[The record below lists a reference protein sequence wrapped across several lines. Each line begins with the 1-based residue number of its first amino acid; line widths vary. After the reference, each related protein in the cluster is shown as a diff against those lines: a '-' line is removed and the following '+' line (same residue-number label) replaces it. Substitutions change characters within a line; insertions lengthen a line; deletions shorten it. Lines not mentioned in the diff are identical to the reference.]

1 MNFNSMLYRV
11 PYTTIVFINFETGV
25 NTKNIYLDYAA
36 STPVSEKVL
45 EKMLPFFRNH
55 FGNSSSAT
63 HQHGWYANGAI
74 KRARK
79 QVARAI
85 NCEESEIIFT
95 SGATEGINQAIR
107 AIYQLYHKKGNHI
120 VVSKTEHKAVLD
132 TILELKKKGAEVTY
146 LDVNSEGLINPSDF
160 SKALKSTTV
169 LASVMWINNETGVIQ
184 NVNELSEKAYEKNI
198 PFLCDGTQAI
208 GKVPVNMQENKI
220 GVLPISAHKFYGPK
234 GIGALYIRRKKPRIT
249 IGPLITGGG
258 QENKLRAGTLNT
270 PGIVG
275 LGEAIELA
283 TNELEE
289 NTQRLKF
296 IKKEFKDFFLNYNA
310 IFNESKEYTSDHILN
325 ITLPGIK
332 SNNLIKETRHLSYS
346 LGSAC
351 TSETLDPST
360 VLTAMGVSKENCF
373 CSFRLS
379 FSPDITDTEINQAKN
394 IFTGSLN
401 FDKKFQ

>member
-1 MNFNSMLYRV
+1 M
-11 PYTTIVFINFETGV
+11 
-25 NTKNIYLDYAA
+25 KQKDIYLDYAA
-36 STPVSEKVL
+36 STPVSKQVMDS
-45 EKMLPFFRNH
+45 MLPFFTHH

-79 QVARAI
+79 QVAKAI

-107 AIYQLYHKKGNHI
+107 AIYKLYYKKGNHI
-120 VVSKTEHKAVLD
+120 IVSKTEHKAVLD
-132 TILELKKKGAEVTY
+132 TVADLEKKGAEVSY
-146 LDVNSEGLINPSDF
+146 LDVDSEGLINLSDYE
-160 SKALKSTTV
+160 KALKETTILV
-169 LASVMWINNETGVIQ
+169 AIMWINNETGVIQ
-184 NVNELSEKAYEKNI
+184 NVKELSEKAYENNT

-208 GKVPVNMQENKI
+208 GKLPVNMQDNKI

-234 GIGALYIRRKKPRIT
+234 GVGALYIRRKNPRIT
-249 IGPLITGGG
+249 ISPLITGGG

-275 LGEAIELA
+275 LGEAIEIA
-283 TNELEE
+283 IKELEG
-289 NTQRLKF
+289 NTKRLKF
-296 IKKEFKDFFLNYNA
+296 IKKEFKDFFTTYNA
-310 IFNESKEYTSDHILN
+310 TFNESKDQTSAHILN
-325 ITLPGIK
+325 ITLHGIK
-332 SNNLIKETRHLSYS
+332 ANNLIKKTRNLSYS

-360 VLTAMGVSKENCF
+360 VLTAMGISKENCF

-379 FSPDITDTEINQAKN
+379 FSPEITNSDIKQVKDT
-394 IFTGSLN
+394 FTNSLN
-401 FDKKFQ
+401 FNNGT

>member
-1 MNFNSMLYRV
+1 MNK
-11 PYTTIVFINFETGV
+11 
-25 NTKNIYLDYAA
+25 KNIYLDYAA
-36 STPVSEKVL
+36 TTPVSAKVL
-45 EKMLPFFRNH
+45 EKMLPFFTNH

-79 QVARAI
+79 QVAKAI

-120 VVSKTEHKAVLD
+120 IISKTEHKAVID
-132 TILELKKKGAEVTY
+132 TVVELEKKGAEVTY
-146 LDVNSEGLINPSDF
+146 LDVNPEGLINSSDYE
-160 SKALKSTTV
+160 KAIKDTTV
-169 LASVMWINNETGVIQ
+169 LIAIMWINNETGVIQ
-184 NVNELSEKAYEKNI
+184 NVKELSEKSFEKNI

-208 GKVPVNMQENKI
+208 GKIPINMQDNKI

-234 GIGALYIRRKKPRIT
+234 GVGALYIRRKKPRIT
-249 IGPLITGGG
+249 ISPLITGGG

-283 TNELEE
+283 IDELEN
-289 NTQRLKF
+289 NTKRLKI
-296 IKKEFKDFFLNYNA
+296 IKEEFKKFFKQYNA
-310 IFNESKEYTSDHILN
+310 IFNESKNNTSDHILN
-325 ITLPGIK
+325 VTIPGIK
-332 SNNLIKETRHLSYS
+332 ANNLIKKTRNLSYS

-351 TSETLDPST
+351 TSETLDPSS

-373 CSFRLS
+373 CSFRIS
-379 FSPDITDTEINQAKN
+379 FSSEITNDEIEQIKEV
-394 IFTGSLN
+394 FTNSLN
-401 FDKKFQ
+401 FDTKA

>member
-1 MNFNSMLYRV
+1 MNA
-11 PYTTIVFINFETGV
+11 
-25 NTKNIYLDYAA
+25 KNIYLDYAA

-45 EKMLPFFRNH
+45 EKMLPFFTDH

-79 QVARAI
+79 QVAKAI

-132 TILELKKKGAEVTY
+132 TVIDLKKKGADVTC
-146 LDVNSEGLINPSDF
+146 LDVNSEGLINPSDLVN
-160 SKALKSTTV
+160 ALKETTV
-169 LASVMWINNETGVIQ
+169 LVAIMWVNNETGVVQ
-184 NVNELSEKAYEKNI
+184 NVKELSEIAYEKNI

-208 GKVPVNMQENKI
+208 GKLPVNMQNNKI
-220 GVLPISAHKFYGPK
+220 GVLPISAHKFHGPK
-234 GIGALYIRRKKPRIT
+234 GVGALYIRRKKPRIT
-249 IGPLITGGG
+249 IAPLITGGG

-283 TNELEE
+283 INKLEE
-289 NTQRLKF
+289 NTKRLKV
-296 IKKEFKDFFLNYNA
+296 IKKEFKDFFLTYNA
-310 IFNESKEYTSDHILN
+310 TFNESKKYTSDHILN

-332 SNNLIKETRHLSYS
+332 ANNLIKKTRHLSYS

-351 TSETLDPST
+351 TSETLDPSA
-360 VLTAMGVSKENCF
+360 VLTAMGITKENCF

-379 FSPDITDTEINQAKN
+379 FSAEITNAEIKQVKE
-394 IFTGSLN
+394 IFTDSLN
-401 FDKKFQ
+401 FDIETVKI

>member
-1 MNFNSMLYRV
+1 MNK
-11 PYTTIVFINFETGV
+11 
-25 NTKNIYLDYAA
+25 KNIYLDYAA
-36 STPVSEKVL
+36 TTPVSAKVL
-45 EKMLPFFRNH
+45 EKMLPFFTNH

-79 QVARAI
+79 QVAKAI

-120 VVSKTEHKAVLD
+120 IISKTEHKAVID
-132 TILELKKKGAEVTY
+132 TVVELEKKGAEVTY
-146 LDVNSEGLINPSDF
+146 LDVNPEGLINSSDYE
-160 SKALKSTTV
+160 KAIKDTTV
-169 LASVMWINNETGVIQ
+169 LIAIMWINNETGVIQ
-184 NVNELSEKAYEKNI
+184 NVKELSEKSFEKNI

-208 GKVPVNMQENKI
+208 GKIPVNMQDNKI

-234 GIGALYIRRKKPRIT
+234 GVGALYIRRKKPRIT
-249 IGPLITGGG
+249 ISPLITGGG

-283 TNELEE
+283 IDELEN
-289 NTQRLKF
+289 NTKRLKI
-296 IKKEFKDFFLNYNA
+296 IKDEFKKFFKQYNA
-310 IFNESKEYTSDHILN
+310 IFNESKNNTSDHILN
-325 ITLPGIK
+325 VTIPGIK
-332 SNNLIKETRHLSYS
+332 ANNLIKKTRNLSYS

-351 TSETLDPST
+351 TSETLDPSS

-373 CSFRLS
+373 CSFRIS
-379 FSPDITDTEINQAKN
+379 FSSEITNDEIEQIKEV
-394 IFTGSLN
+394 FTNSLN
-401 FDKKFQ
+401 FDTKALKPK

>member
-1 MNFNSMLYRV
+1 M
-11 PYTTIVFINFETGV
+11 IVFITFDYRV

-45 EKMLPFFRNH
+45 EKMLPFFTNH

-79 QVARAI
+79 QVAKAI

-132 TILELKKKGAEVTY
+132 TVLELEKKGADVTY
-146 LDVNSEGLINPSDF
+146 LDVNSEGLINLPDF
-160 SKALKSTTV
+160 VNALKNTTV
-169 LASVMWINNETGVIQ
+169 LVAIMWVNNETGVIQ
-184 NVNELSEKAYEKNI
+184 NVKELSEKAYEKNI

-208 GKVPVNMQENKI
+208 GKLPVNMQDNKI
-220 GVLPISAHKFYGPK
+220 GVLPISAHKFHGPK
-234 GIGALYIRRKKPRIT
+234 GVGALYIRRKKPRIT
-249 IGPLITGGG
+249 IAPLITGGG

-283 TNELEE
+283 IYELEE
-289 NTQRLKF
+289 NTKRLEI
-296 IKKEFKDFFLNYNA
+296 IKNEFKDFFLTYNA
-310 IFNESKEYTSDHILN
+310 TFNESKKYTSNHILN

-332 SNNLIKETRHLSYS
+332 ANNLLKKTRHLSYS

-351 TSETLDPST
+351 TSETLDPSA
-360 VLTAMGVSKENCF
+360 VLTAMGITKESCF

-379 FSPDITDTEINQAKN
+379 FSAEITIAEIERVKN
-394 IFTGSLN
+394 IFADALN
-401 FDKKFQ
+401 FDDETVKI

>member
-1 MNFNSMLYRV
+1 V
-11 PYTTIVFINFETGV
+11 IVFITFDYRV

-45 EKMLPFFRNH
+45 EKMLPFFTNH

-79 QVARAI
+79 QVAKAI

-132 TILELKKKGAEVTY
+132 TVLELEKKGADVTY
-146 LDVNSEGLINPSDF
+146 LDVNSEGLINLSDF
-160 SKALKSTTV
+160 VNALKNTTV
-169 LASVMWINNETGVIQ
+169 LVAIMWVNNETGVIQ
-184 NVNELSEKAYEKNI
+184 NVKELSEKAYEKNI

-208 GKVPVNMQENKI
+208 GKLPVNMQDNKI
-220 GVLPISAHKFYGPK
+220 GVLPISAHKFHGPK
-234 GIGALYIRRKKPRIT
+234 GVGALYIRRKKPRIT
-249 IGPLITGGG
+249 IAPLITGGG

-283 TNELEE
+283 IYELEE
-289 NTQRLKF
+289 NTKRLEI
-296 IKKEFKDFFLNYNA
+296 IKNEFKDFFLTYNA
-310 IFNESKEYTSDHILN
+310 TFNESKKYTSNHILN

-332 SNNLIKETRHLSYS
+332 ANNLLKKTRHLSYS

-351 TSETLDPST
+351 TSETLDPSA
-360 VLTAMGVSKENCF
+360 VLTAMGITKESCF

-379 FSPDITDTEINQAKN
+379 FSAEITIAEIERVKN
-394 IFTGSLN
+394 IFADALN
-401 FDKKFQ
+401 FDDETVKI

>member
-1 MNFNSMLYRV
+1 MNK
-11 PYTTIVFINFETGV
+11 
-25 NTKNIYLDYAA
+25 KNIYLDYAA
-36 STPVSEKVL
+36 TTPVSAKVL
-45 EKMLPFFRNH
+45 EKMLPFFTNH

-79 QVARAI
+79 QVAKAI

-120 VVSKTEHKAVLD
+120 IISKTEHKAVID
-132 TILELKKKGAEVTY
+132 TVVELEKKGAEVTY
-146 LDVNSEGLINPSDF
+146 LDVNSEGLINSSDYE
-160 SKALKSTTV
+160 KAIKDTTV
-169 LASVMWINNETGVIQ
+169 LIAIMWINNETGVIQ
-184 NVNELSEKAYEKNI
+184 NVKELSEKSFEKNI

-208 GKVPVNMQENKI
+208 GKIPINMQDNKI

-234 GIGALYIRRKKPRIT
+234 GVGALYIRRKKPRIT
-249 IGPLITGGG
+249 ISPLITGGG

-283 TNELEE
+283 IDELEN
-289 NTQRLKF
+289 NTKRLKI
-296 IKKEFKDFFLNYNA
+296 IKEEFKKFFKQYNA
-310 IFNESKEYTSDHILN
+310 IFNESKNNTSDHILN
-325 ITLPGIK
+325 VTIPGIK
-332 SNNLIKETRHLSYS
+332 ANNLIKKTRNLSYS

-351 TSETLDPST
+351 TSETLDPSS

-373 CSFRLS
+373 CSFRIS
-379 FSPDITDTEINQAKN
+379 FSSEITNDEIEQIKEV
-394 IFTGSLN
+394 FTNSLN
-401 FDKKFQ
+401 FDTKA

>member
-1 MNFNSMLYRV
+1 M
-11 PYTTIVFINFETGV
+11 IVFITFGYQV
-25 NTKNIYLDYAA
+25 NTNNIYLDYAA

-45 EKMLPFFRNH
+45 EKMLPFFTNH

-79 QVARAI
+79 QVAKAI

-132 TILELKKKGAEVTY
+132 TVRDLEKKGADVTY
-146 LDVNSEGLINPSDF
+146 LDVNSEGLINLSDF
-160 SKALKSTTV
+160 VNALKNTTV
-169 LASVMWINNETGVIQ
+169 LVAVMWVNNETGVIQ
-184 NVNELSEKAYEKNI
+184 NVKELSEKAYENNI
-198 PFLCDGTQAI
+198 PFLSDGAQAI
-208 GKVPVNMQENKI
+208 GKLPVNMQDNKI
-220 GVLPISAHKFYGPK
+220 GVLPISAHKFHGPK
-234 GIGALYIRRKKPRIT
+234 GVGALYIRRKKPRIT
-249 IGPLITGGG
+249 IAPLITGGG

-283 TNELEE
+283 IHELEE
-289 NTQRLKF
+289 NTKRLKI
-296 IKKEFKDFFLNYNA
+296 IKKEFKDFFLTYNA
-310 IFNESKEYTSDHILN
+310 TFNESKKYTSNHILN

-332 SNNLIKETRHLSYS
+332 ANNLLKKTRHLSYS

-351 TSETLDPST
+351 TSETLDPSP
-360 VLTAMGVSKENCF
+360 VLTAMGITKENCF

-379 FSPDITDTEINQAKN
+379 FSAEITQSEIEQVKD
-394 IFTGSLN
+394 IFTDALN
-401 FDKKFQ
+401 FDDETVKT

>member
-1 MNFNSMLYRV
+1 MDIKS
-11 PYTTIVFINFETGV
+11 
-25 NTKNIYLDYAA
+25 IYLDYAS

-45 EKMLPFFRNH
+45 EKMLPFFTHH

-79 QVARAI
+79 QVAKAI

-132 TILELKKKGAEVTY
+132 TVRDLEKKGAEVTY
-146 LDVNSEGLINPSDF
+146 LDVNSEGLINSSDF
-160 SKALKSTTV
+160 VNSLKSTTV
-169 LASVMWINNETGVIQ
+169 LVAIMWVNNETGVIQ
-184 NVNELSEKAYEKNI
+184 NVKELSEKAYEKNI

-208 GKVPVNMQENKI
+208 GKLHIDMQDNKI
-220 GVLPISAHKFYGPK
+220 GVFPISAHKFNGPK
-234 GIGALYIRRKKPRIT
+234 GVGALYIRRKNPRIT
-249 IGPLITGGG
+249 IAPLITGGG

-283 TNELEE
+283 INELDE
-289 NTQRLKF
+289 NAKRLEI
-296 IKKEFKDFFLNYNA
+296 IKNELKDFFFSYNA
-310 IFNESKEYTSDHILN
+310 KFNESKKYTSNHILN

-332 SNNLIKETRHLSYS
+332 ANNLIKKTRYLSYS

-351 TSETLDPST
+351 TSENLNPSE
-360 VLTAMGVSKENCF
+360 VLTAMGISKENCF

-379 FSPDITDTEINQAKN
+379 FSAEITKAEVERVKN
-394 IFTGSLN
+394 IFADSLN
-401 FDKKFQ
+401 FDLENGKKI